1 MSQQSLLES
10 VATVMW
16 VAGAPIF
23 DVECD
28 CLREH
33 QSGVLGRQLRSV
45 IEEAEGRV
53 ILNLRAVNLMGLAA
67 VNELIACD
75 KECQSLGG
83 RLVIIELTRDLARS
97 MRSNGISRSLLIA
110 ENAGHALKL
119 LERRAP
125 SSRRERAA

>member
-16 VAGAPIF
+16 VAGSPIF

-33 QSGVLGRQLRSV
+33 QCGVLGRQVRAV
-45 IEEAEGRV
+45 MQEADGRV
-53 ILNLRAVNLMGLAA
+53 IVNLRAVSLMGLAA

-75 KECQSLGG
+75 DECRALGG
-83 RLVIIELTRDLARS
+83 RLVIIELARDLARS
-97 MRSNGISRSLLIA
+97 MRANGLSRNLLIA
-110 ENAGHALKL
+110 DNAGHALKL
-119 LERRAP
+119 LDRRSPPA
-125 SSRRERAA
+125 RQERAA